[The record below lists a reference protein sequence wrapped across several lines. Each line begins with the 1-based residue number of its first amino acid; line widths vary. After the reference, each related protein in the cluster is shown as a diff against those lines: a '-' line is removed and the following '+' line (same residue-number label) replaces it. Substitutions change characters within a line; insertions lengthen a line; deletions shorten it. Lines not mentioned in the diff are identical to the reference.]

1 MTDLPSTPRE
11 ALEQAAKVAEA
22 AHANFYVF
30 PEGIELFP
38 VSNEFNE
45 GFLRATKFIATAIR
59 AIPVAEPLTSKLVEA
74 LREARGALHHHFV
87 EWDGEPEDAVPLQ
100 LARSQCDAALAAA
113 EGRG

>member
-1 MTDLPSTPRE
+1 MTISTPRE
-11 ALEQAAKVAEA
+11 ALEAAAKVVHEHVGNPLTADR
-22 AHANFYVF
+22 V
-30 PEGIELFP
+30 
-38 VSNEFNE
+38 
-45 GFLRATKFIATAIR
+45 ATAIR